1 MKKPSPLGRVAE
13 HKRGQ
18 ERYGN
23 ISPKLYRQSEIVLYL
38 FRHGFAVPPSPE
50 GKAFIERSD
59 FLKRKKKLQESAGAL
74 AAVCQLRSGDTHP
87 FGAVRGFVPLGG
99 GEERVYR
106 EMREAI
112 PVLDAAVGKM
122 VRLCGGFSVQCKNP
136 EAQKKLNAFLQMMPC
151 GRGQMG
157 IESFLSGYLD
167 SLLTYGRAVGELVVA
182 GGKLRAVCWGDV
194 TALEVQ
200 EGENPLDVVLWGVD
214 EHGMMRPLP
223 YQQLLL
229 FTTWHPEPGHP
240 YGVSMFRGMPFL
252 ADILLKIYNTFGSN
266 WERAGNVRYSV
277 ICKGAEELDPGA
289 AQERGRAVASEW
301 ARAMEDCK
309 NGTVRDFVAVGDV
322 EIKVIGGEAPILDS
336 QVPVRQIL
344 EQLVAK
350 TGLPPFLLGLSWS
363 TTERM
368 SAQQADLLTSEL
380 WALRRAVEPAMRK
393 ICRMYLALEGLDD
406 RVEILWDDISLQ
418 DITQEAQADL
428 YRAQAEKYRAE
439 AGR

>member
-1 MKKPSPLGRVAE
+1 M
-13 HKRGQ
+13 
-18 ERYGN
+18 
-23 ISPKLYRQSEIVLYL
+23 
-38 FRHGFAVPPSPE
+38 
-50 GKAFIERSD
+50 
-59 FLKRKKKLQESAGAL
+59 KRKKKAGGG
-74 AAVCQLRSGDTHP
+74 AVRSQLRCGDTHP
-87 FGAVRGFVPLGG
+87 FGAMRGFVPLGG

-122 VRLCGGFSVQCKNP
+122 VRLCGGFEVKCSCP
-136 EAQKKLNAFLQMMPC
+136 EAQEKLNDFLASMPC

-167 SLLTYGRAVGELVVA
+167 SLLTYGRAVGELIVA
-182 GGKLRAVCWGDV
+182 GGRLRAVCWGDV
-194 TALEVQ
+194 TKLEVQ
-200 EGENPLDVVLWGVD
+200 EGENPLETVLWGMD
-214 EHGMMRPLP
+214 KNGLMRPLP
-223 YQQLLL
+223 YQHLLL
-229 FTTWHPEPGHP
+229 FTTWHPEPAHP

-252 ADILLKIYNTFGSN
+252 ADILLKIYNTIGVN

-277 ICKGAEELDPGA
+277 ICKGGDELDGAA
-289 AQERGRAVASEW
+289 AQERGKAVAEEW
-301 ARAMEDCK
+301 AKAMEDNK

-368 SAQQADLLTSEL
+368 STQQADLLTSEL
-380 WALRRAVEPAMRK
+380 WALRRAVEPAMGK
-393 ICRMYLALEGLDD
+393 ICRMFLALEGLDD
-406 RVEILWDDISLQ
+406 RVTIEWDDISLQ

-428 YRAQAEKYRAE
+428 YRAQAEYYR
-439 AGR
+439 RTN